1 MQLYPIEHHSWV
13 AIDIHHNL
21 GEQAT
26 LSSNK
31 IRLTHKAGSTNKAAS
46 AYKTGSMSCRQLL
59 KKLQQALNLTGELME
74 ANFPYHF
81 ITANGFTWYV
91 SFSHS
96 RQHAAVLIS
105 PYTNIGIDVEDT
117 AISHQVASRFF
128 SPHEYQWLNQ
138 KPAVNQAVL
147 LNLLWRLKEC
157 SIKTHQNVDK
167 QLIKELKHDVL
178 DEWGEEVIN
187 QLIGAHEINAKD
199 KSKNKPKNKPIQ
211 CVQTDYKII
220 GNFNSQPCSFII
232 VNR

>member
-1 MQLYPIEHHSWV
+1 MQFYPIEDHSWV

-26 LSSNK
+26 LSTHK
-31 IRLTHKAGSTNKAAS
+31 IRSINKAAS
-46 AYKTGSMSCRQLL
+46 THKTGSMYCRHLL
-59 KKLQQALNLTGELME
+59 KNLQQALNLTGELME

-81 ITANGFTWYV
+81 ITADGYTWYV

-96 RQHAAVLIS
+96 RQHASVLIS
-105 PYTNIGIDVEDT
+105 PYTNIGIDVEDS

-138 KPAVNQAVL
+138 KPAVSQAVL
-147 LNLLWRLKEC
+147 RNLLWRLKEC
-157 SIKTHQNVDK
+157 AIKTHQNADK

-178 DEWGEEVIN
+178 DELGEEVIN
-187 QLIGAHEINAKD
+187 QLIGIDEINAKD
-199 KSKNKPKNKPIQ
+199 KPIQ
-211 CVQTDYKII
+211 CVQTDAKIV
-220 GNFNSQPCSFII
+220 GNFSSKPCSFII

>member
-1 MQLYPIEHHSWV
+1 MQFFPIKDHSWV

-21 GEQAT
+21 GEQTT
-26 LSSNK
+26 L
-31 IRLTHKAGSTNKAAS
+31 LTHKA
-46 AYKTGSMSCRQLL
+46 GSMSCRQLL
-59 KKLQQALNLTGELME
+59 KNLQQALNVTGELME

-81 ITANGFTWYV
+81 ITANGYIWYV

-105 PYTNIGIDVEDT
+105 PYANIGIDVEDS
-117 AISHQVASRFF
+117 AISHQVAARFF

-147 LNLLWRLKEC
+147 RNLLWRLKEC
-157 SIKTHQNVDK
+157 SIKTHQNADK

-178 DEWGEEVIN
+178 DELGEEVIN
-187 QLIGAHEINAKD
+187 QLIGIDEINDKD
-199 KSKNKPKNKPIQ
+199 KPIQ
-211 CVQTDYKII
+211 CVQTDAKII
-220 GNFNSQPCSFII
+220 GNFNSKPCSFII

>member
-1 MQLYPIEHHSWV
+1 MQLYPIEDHSWV

-21 GEQAT
+21 GEQVT
-26 LSSNK
+26 LPTNK
-31 IRLTHKAGSTNKAAS
+31 IRSINKSGSTHKL
-46 AYKTGSMSCRQLL
+46 GSMSCRQLL
-59 KKLQQALNLTGELME
+59 KKLQQALNLTGELMD

-81 ITANGFTWYV
+81 ITADGYIWYV

-105 PYTNIGIDVEDT
+105 PYANIGIDVEDS

-147 LNLLWRLKEC
+147 RNLLWRLKEC
-157 SIKTHQNVDK
+157 AIKTHQNVDK

-178 DEWGEEVIN
+178 DELGEEVIN
-187 QLIGAHEINAKD
+187 QLIGIDEINAKD
-199 KSKNKPKNKPIQ
+199 KPIQ
-211 CVQTDYKII
+211 CVQTDAKIV
-220 GNFNSQPCSFII
+220 GNFSSKPCSFII

>member
-1 MQLYPIEHHSWV
+1 MQLYPIEDHSWV
-13 AIDIHHNL
+13 AIDIHHNS

-31 IRLTHKAGSTNKAAS
+31 IRLTHKAGSSN
-46 AYKTGSMSCRQLL
+46 KTGSMSCRQLL
-59 KKLQQALNLTGELME
+59 KKLQQALNLTGELMD

-81 ITANGFTWYV
+81 ITADGYTWYV

-96 RQHAAVLIS
+96 RQHAAVLMS
-105 PYTNIGIDVEDT
+105 PYGNIGIDIEDS
-117 AISHQVASRFF
+117 AISHHVASRFF

-147 LNLLWRLKEC
+147 RNLLWRLKEC
-157 SIKTHQNVDK
+157 AIKTHQNADK

-187 QLIGAHEINAKD
+187 QLIGVNEINAKD
-199 KSKNKPKNKPIQ
+199 KAKDKPIQ
-211 CVQTDYKII
+211 CVQTDAKII
-220 GNFNSQPCSFII
+220 GNFSSKPCSFII
-232 VNR
+232 VKS

>member
-1 MQLYPIEHHSWV
+1 
-13 AIDIHHNL
+13 
-21 GEQAT
+21 
-26 LSSNK
+26 
-31 IRLTHKAGSTNKAAS
+31 
-46 AYKTGSMSCRQLL
+46 
-59 KKLQQALNLTGELME
+59 ME

-81 ITANGFTWYV
+81 ITADGYTWYV

-105 PYTNIGIDVEDT
+105 PYTNIGIDVEDS

-147 LNLLWRLKEC
+147 RNLLWRLKEC
-157 SIKTHQNVDK
+157 SIKTHQDADK

-187 QLIGAHEINAKD
+187 QLIGAEEINDKD
-199 KSKNKPKNKPIQ
+199 KPIQ
-211 CVQTDYKII
+211 CVQTDAKII
-220 GNFNSQPCSFII
+220 GNFSSQPCSFII
-232 VNR
+232 VKS

>member
-1 MQLYPIEHHSWV
+1 MQLYRIEHHSWV

-26 LSSNK
+26 L
-31 IRLTHKAGSTNKAAS
+31 LTHKSGSNHKS
-46 AYKTGSMSCRQLL
+46 GSRYCRQLL

-81 ITANGFTWYV
+81 ITADGYTWYV

-105 PYTNIGIDVEDT
+105 PYTNIGIDVEDS

-138 KPAVNQAVL
+138 KPAVSQAVL
-147 LNLLWRLKEC
+147 RNLLWRLKEC
-157 SIKTHQNVDK
+157 SIKTHQHADK

-178 DEWGEEVIN
+178 DELGEEVIN
-187 QLIGAHEINAKD
+187 QLIGIDEINAKD
-199 KSKNKPKNKPIQ
+199 KAKDKPIQ

>member
-13 AIDIHHNL
+13 AIDIHHNS

-31 IRLTHKAGSTNKAAS
+31 IRLTHKAGSSN
-46 AYKTGSMSCRQLL
+46 KTGSMSCRQLL
-59 KKLQQALNLTGELME
+59 KKLQQALNLTGELMD

-81 ITANGFTWYV
+81 ITADGYTWYV

-96 RQHAAVLIS
+96 RQHAAVLMS
-105 PYTNIGIDVEDT
+105 PYTNIGIDVEDS

-147 LNLLWRLKEC
+147 RNLLWRLKEC
-157 SIKTHQNVDK
+157 SIKTHQNADK

-178 DEWGEEVIN
+178 DELGEEVIN
-187 QLIGAHEINAKD
+187 QLIGIDEIND
-199 KSKNKPKNKPIQ
+199 KGKPIQ
-211 CVQTDYKII
+211 CVQTDAKIV
-220 GNFNSQPCSFII
+220 GNFSSKPCSFII

>member
-1 MQLYPIEHHSWV
+1 MQFYRIEHHSWV

-26 LSSNK
+26 L
-31 IRLTHKAGSTNKAAS
+31 LTHKSGSNHKS
-46 AYKTGSMSCRQLL
+46 GSRYCRQLL

-81 ITANGFTWYV
+81 ITADGYTWYV

-105 PYTNIGIDVEDT
+105 PYTNIGIDVEDS
-117 AISHQVASRFF
+117 AISHQVVTRFF
-128 SPHEYQWLNQ
+128 SPHECEWLNQ

-147 LNLLWRLKEC
+147 RNLLWRLKEC
-157 SIKTHQNVDK
+157 SIKTHQNADK

-187 QLIGAHEINAKD
+187 QLIGAEEINDKD
-199 KSKNKPKNKPIQ
+199 KPIQ
-211 CVQTDYKII
+211 CVQTDAKII
-220 GNFNSQPCSFII
+220 GNFSSQPCSFII

>member
-1 MQLYPIEHHSWV
+1 MQLYPIKDHSWV

-21 GEQAT
+21 GEQGT
-26 LSSNK
+26 L
-31 IRLTHKAGSTNKAAS
+31 LTNKAGSTNKAAS

-59 KKLQQALNLTGELME
+59 KNLQQALNVTGELMD

-81 ITANGFTWYV
+81 ITADGYTWYV

-105 PYTNIGIDVEDT
+105 PYGNIGIDVEDSV
-117 AISHQVASRFF
+117 ISHQVASRFF

-147 LNLLWRLKEC
+147 RNLLWRLKEC
-157 SIKTHQNVDK
+157 SIKAHQNADK

-178 DEWGEEVIN
+178 GEWGEEVIN
-187 QLIGAHEINAKD
+187 HLIGADEINAKD
-199 KSKNKPKNKPIQ
+199 KPIR
-211 CVQTDYKII
+211 CVQTDAKIV
-220 GNFNSQPCSFII
+220 GNFSSKPCSFII
-232 VNR
+232 VNH

>member
-13 AIDIHHNL
+13 AIDIHHNS

-31 IRLTHKAGSTNKAAS
+31 IRLTHKAGSSN
-46 AYKTGSMSCRQLL
+46 KTGSMSCRQLL
-59 KKLQQALNLTGELME
+59 KKLQQALNVTGELMDT
-74 ANFPYHF
+74 NFPYHF
-81 ITANGFTWYV
+81 ITADGYTWYV

-96 RQHAAVLIS
+96 RQHAAVLMS
-105 PYTNIGIDVEDT
+105 PYGNIGIDIEDS
-117 AISHQVASRFF
+117 AISHHVASRFF

-147 LNLLWRLKEC
+147 RNLLWRLKEC
-157 SIKTHQNVDK
+157 AIKTHQNADK

-187 QLIGAHEINAKD
+187 QLIGVNEINAKD
-199 KSKNKPKNKPIQ
+199 KAKDKPIQ
-211 CVQTDYKII
+211 CVQTDAKII
-220 GNFNSQPCSFII
+220 GNFSSKPCSFII
-232 VNR
+232 VKS

>member
-1 MQLYPIEHHSWV
+1 MQFYPIKDHSWV

-21 GEQAT
+21 GEQTT
-26 LSSNK
+26 L
-31 IRLTHKAGSTNKAAS
+31 LTHKA
-46 AYKTGSMSCRQLL
+46 GSMSCRQLL
-59 KKLQQALNLTGELME
+59 KNLQQALNVTGELME

-81 ITANGFTWYV
+81 ITANGYIWYV

-105 PYTNIGIDVEDT
+105 PYANIGIDVEDS
-117 AISHQVASRFF
+117 AISHQVAARFF

-147 LNLLWRLKEC
+147 RNLLWRLKEC
-157 SIKTHQNVDK
+157 SIKTHQNADK

-178 DEWGEEVIN
+178 DELGEEVIN
-187 QLIGAHEINAKD
+187 QLIGIDEINDKD
-199 KSKNKPKNKPIQ
+199 KPIQ
-211 CVQTDYKII
+211 CVQTDAKII
-220 GNFNSQPCSFII
+220 GNFNSKPCSFII

>member
-1 MQLYPIEHHSWV
+1 MQLYPIENHSWV

-26 LSSNK
+26 L
-31 IRLTHKAGSTNKAAS
+31 LTHKAGLTNKAAS
-46 AYKTGSMSCRQLL
+46 NHKSGSMSCRQLL
-59 KKLQQALNLTGELME
+59 KNLQQALNLTGELME

-81 ITANGFTWYV
+81 ITADGYTWYV

-105 PYTNIGIDVEDT
+105 PYTNIGIDVEDS

-138 KPAVNQAVL
+138 KPAVNQAML
-147 LNLLWRLKEC
+147 RNLLWRLKEC
-157 SIKTHQNVDK
+157 SIKTHQHADK

-187 QLIGAHEINAKD
+187 QLIGTHEINAKD
-199 KSKNKPKNKPIQ
+199 KPIQ
-211 CVQTDYKII
+211 CVQTDAKIV
-220 GNFNSQPCSFII
+220 GNFSSKPCSFII

>member
-1 MQLYPIEHHSWV
+1 MQFYPIEDHSWV

-26 LSSNK
+26 LSTHK
-31 IRLTHKAGSTNKAAS
+31 IRSINKAAS
-46 AYKTGSMSCRQLL
+46 THKTGSMYCRHLL
-59 KKLQQALNLTGELME
+59 KNLQQALNLTGELME

-81 ITANGFTWYV
+81 ITADGYTWYV

-96 RQHAAVLIS
+96 RQHASVLIS
-105 PYTNIGIDVEDT
+105 PYTNIGIDVEDS

-138 KPAVNQAVL
+138 KPAVSQAVL
-147 LNLLWRLKEC
+147 RNLLWRLKEC
-157 SIKTHQNVDK
+157 AIKTHQNADK

-178 DEWGEEVIN
+178 DELGEEVIN
-187 QLIGAHEINAKD
+187 QLIGAYEINAKD
-199 KSKNKPKNKPIQ
+199 KPIQ
-211 CVQTDYKII
+211 CVQTDAKIV
-220 GNFNSQPCSFII
+220 GNFSSQPCSFII

>member
-1 MQLYPIEHHSWV
+1 MQLYPIENHSWV

-21 GEQAT
+21 GEQTT
-26 LSSNK
+26 L
-31 IRLTHKAGSTNKAAS
+31 LTHKA
-46 AYKTGSMSCRQLL
+46 GSMSCRQLL
-59 KKLQQALNLTGELME
+59 KNLQQALNVTGELME

-81 ITANGFTWYV
+81 ITANGYIWYV

-105 PYTNIGIDVEDT
+105 PYANIGIDVEDS

-147 LNLLWRLKEC
+147 RNLLWRLKEC
-157 SIKTHQNVDK
+157 SIKTHQNADK

-178 DEWGEEVIN
+178 DELGEEVIN
-187 QLIGAHEINAKD
+187 QLIGIDEINAKD
-199 KSKNKPKNKPIQ
+199 KPIQ
-211 CVQTDYKII
+211 CVQTDAKIV
-220 GNFNSQPCSFII
+220 GNFSSKPCSFII

>member
-1 MQLYPIEHHSWV
+1 MQLYPIENHSWI

-26 LSSNK
+26 LSTHK
-31 IRLTHKAGSTNKAAS
+31 IRSINKAAS
-46 AYKTGSMSCRQLL
+46 THKSGSMYCRQLL

-81 ITANGFTWYV
+81 ITADGFTWYV

-105 PYTNIGIDVEDT
+105 PYKNIGIDVEDSV
-117 AISHQVASRFF
+117 ISHQVASRFF

-138 KPAVNQAVL
+138 KPTVNQAVL
-147 LNLLWRLKEC
+147 RNLLWRLKEC
-157 SIKTHQNVDK
+157 SIKTYQHSDK

-178 DEWGEEVIN
+178 DELGEEVIN
-187 QLIGAHEINAKD
+187 QLIGVDEINA
-199 KSKNKPKNKPIQ
+199 KNKPIQ
-211 CVQTDYKII
+211 CVQTDAKIV
-220 GNFNSQPCSFII
+220 GNFSSKPCSFII

>member
-1 MQLYPIEHHSWV
+1 MQLYPIENHSWV

-21 GEQAT
+21 GEQTT
-26 LSSNK
+26 L
-31 IRLTHKAGSTNKAAS
+31 LTHKA
-46 AYKTGSMSCRQLL
+46 GSMSCRQLL
-59 KKLQQALNLTGELME
+59 KNLQQALNVTGELME

-81 ITANGFTWYV
+81 ITADDYTWYV

-105 PYTNIGIDVEDT
+105 PYTNIGIDVEDS
-117 AISHQVASRFF
+117 AISHHVASRFF

-147 LNLLWRLKEC
+147 RNLLWRLKEC
-157 SIKTHQNVDK
+157 AIKAHQNADK

-178 DEWGEEVIN
+178 DELGEEVIN
-187 QLIGAHEINAKD
+187 QLIGADEINAKD
-199 KSKNKPKNKPIQ
+199 KAIQ
-211 CVQTDYKII
+211 CVQNDAKIV
-220 GNFNSQPCSFII
+220 GNFSSKPCSFII

>member
-1 MQLYPIEHHSWV
+1 MQLYPIKDHSWV

-26 LSSNK
+26 L
-31 IRLTHKAGSTNKAAS
+31 LTHKAASTNKPAS

-59 KKLQQALNLTGELME
+59 KKLQQALNVTGELMD
-74 ANFPYHF
+74 ANFPYHL
-81 ITANGFTWYV
+81 ITADGHTWYV

-105 PYTNIGIDVEDT
+105 PYTNIGIDVEDS
-117 AISHQVASRFF
+117 AISHQVALRFF
-128 SPHEYQWLNQ
+128 SPYEYQWLNQ

-147 LNLLWRLKEC
+147 RNLLWRLKEC
-157 SIKTHQNVDK
+157 AIKTHQNADK

-178 DEWGEEVIN
+178 DELGEEVIN
-187 QLIGAHEINAKD
+187 QLFGVNEINAKD
-199 KSKNKPKNKPIQ
+199 KPIQ
-211 CVQTDYKII
+211 YVQTDAKIV
-220 GNFNSQPCSFII
+220 GNFSSKPCSFII

>member
-1 MQLYPIEHHSWV
+1 MQLYPIKHHSWV

-26 LSSNK
+26 L
-31 IRLTHKAGSTNKAAS
+31 LTNKAAS
-46 AYKTGSMSCRQLL
+46 THKTGSMSCRHLL
-59 KKLQQALNLTGELME
+59 KNLQQALNLTGELMDT
-74 ANFPYHF
+74 NFPYHF
-81 ITANGFTWYV
+81 ITADGYTWYV

-105 PYTNIGIDVEDT
+105 PYTNIGIDVEDS

-128 SPHEYQWLNQ
+128 SFHEYQWLNQ

-147 LNLLWRLKEC
+147 RNLLWRLKEC
-157 SIKTHQNVDK
+157 AIKTHQNADK

-178 DEWGEEVIN
+178 DELGEEVIR
-187 QLIGAHEINAKD
+187 QLIGADEIQAKD
-199 KSKNKPKNKPIQ
+199 KAKDKPIQ
-211 CVQTDYKII
+211 CVQTDAKIV
-220 GNFNSQPCSFII
+220 GNFSSKPCSFII

>member
-1 MQLYPIEHHSWV
+1 MQLYPIKHHSWV

-26 LSSNK
+26 L
-31 IRLTHKAGSTNKAAS
+31 LTHKSGSNHKS
-46 AYKTGSMSCRQLL
+46 GSRYCRQLL
-59 KKLQQALNLTGELME
+59 KKLQQALNVTGELMDT
-74 ANFPYHF
+74 NFPYHF
-81 ITANGFTWYV
+81 ITADGYTWYV

-105 PYTNIGIDVEDT
+105 PYTNIGIDVEDS
-117 AISHQVASRFF
+117 AISHQVALRFF

-147 LNLLWRLKEC
+147 RNLLWRLKEC
-157 SIKTHQNVDK
+157 AIKTHQNADK

-178 DEWGEEVIN
+178 DELGEEVIN
-187 QLIGAHEINAKD
+187 QLIGAEEINDKD
-199 KSKNKPKNKPIQ
+199 KPIQ

-232 VNR
+232 VTR

>member
-1 MQLYPIEHHSWV
+1 MQFYPIEHHSWV

-26 LSSNK
+26 L
-31 IRLTHKAGSTNKAAS
+31 LTNKAAS
-46 AYKTGSMSCRQLL
+46 THKSGSMSCRQLL
-59 KKLQQALNLTGELME
+59 KKLQRALNVTGELMDT
-74 ANFPYHF
+74 NFPYHF
-81 ITANGFTWYV
+81 ITADGYTWYV

-105 PYTNIGIDVEDT
+105 PYTNIGVDVEDS

-138 KPAVNQAVL
+138 KPAVNQVIL
-147 LNLLWRLKEC
+147 RNLLWRLKEC
-157 SIKTHQNVDK
+157 SIKTHQNADK

-178 DEWGEEVIN
+178 DELGEEVIN
-187 QLIGAHEINAKD
+187 QLIGIDEIND
-199 KSKNKPKNKPIQ
+199 KGKPIQ
-211 CVQTDYKII
+211 CVQTDAKIV
-220 GNFNSQPCSFII
+220 GNFSSKPCSFII

>member
-1 MQLYPIEHHSWV
+1 MQLYPIKDHSWV

-31 IRLTHKAGSTNKAAS
+31 IRSTNKAAS

-59 KKLQQALNLTGELME
+59 KKLQQALNVTGELMDT
-74 ANFPYHF
+74 NFPYHF
-81 ITANGFTWYV
+81 ITADGYTWYV

-105 PYTNIGIDVEDT
+105 PYTNIGVDVEDS

-147 LNLLWRLKEC
+147 RNLLWRLKEC
-157 SIKTHQNVDK
+157 SIKTHQNADK

-178 DEWGEEVIN
+178 DELGEEVIN
-187 QLIGAHEINAKD
+187 QLIGIDEIND
-199 KSKNKPKNKPIQ
+199 KGKPIQ
-211 CVQTDYKII
+211 CVQTDAKIV
-220 GNFNSQPCSFII
+220 GNFSSKPCSFII

>member
-1 MQLYPIEHHSWV
+1 MQFYRIEHHSWV

-21 GEQAT
+21 SEQAT

-31 IRLTHKAGSTNKAAS
+31 IRSINKAAS
-46 AYKTGSMSCRQLL
+46 THKIGSMYCRQLL
-59 KKLQQALNLTGELME
+59 KKLQQALNVTGELMDT
-74 ANFPYHF
+74 NFPYHF
-81 ITANGFTWYV
+81 ITADGYTWYV

-105 PYTNIGIDVEDT
+105 PYTNIGIDVEDS

-147 LNLLWRLKEC
+147 RNLLWRLKEC
-157 SIKTHQNVDK
+157 AIKTHQNADK

-187 QLIGAHEINAKD
+187 QLICIDEINAKD
-199 KSKNKPKNKPIQ
+199 KAKDKPIQ

-232 VNR
+232 VTR

>member
-26 LSSNK
+26 L
-31 IRLTHKAGSTNKAAS
+31 LTHKAGSNHKS
-46 AYKTGSMSCRQLL
+46 GSRYCRQLL

-81 ITANGFTWYV
+81 ITADGYTWYV

-105 PYTNIGIDVEDT
+105 PYDHIGIDVEDS
-117 AISHQVASRFF
+117 AISHQVVTRFF
-128 SPHEYQWLNQ
+128 SPHEYLWLNQ

-147 LNLLWRLKEC
+147 RNLLWRLKEC
-157 SIKTHQNVDK
+157 SIKTHQDADK

-187 QLIGAHEINAKD
+187 QLIGADELNDKD
-199 KSKNKPKNKPIQ
+199 KPIQ
-211 CVQTDYKII
+211 CVQTDAKII
-220 GNFNSQPCSFII
+220 GNFSSQPCSFII

>member
-1 MQLYPIEHHSWV
+1 MY
-13 AIDIHHNL
+13 
-21 GEQAT
+21 
-26 LSSNK
+26 
-31 IRLTHKAGSTNKAAS
+31 
-46 AYKTGSMSCRQLL
+46 CRQLL
-59 KKLQQALNLTGELME
+59 KKLQQALNVTGELMDT
-74 ANFPYHF
+74 NFPYHF
-81 ITANGFTWYV
+81 ITADGYTWYV

-105 PYTNIGIDVEDT
+105 PYTNIGIDVEDS

-147 LNLLWRLKEC
+147 RNLLWRLKEC
-157 SIKTHQNVDK
+157 AIKTHQNADK

-187 QLIGAHEINAKD
+187 QLICIDEINAKD
-199 KSKNKPKNKPIQ
+199 KAKDKPIQ

-232 VNR
+232 VTR

>member
-1 MQLYPIEHHSWV
+1 MQFYPIEHHSWV

-31 IRLTHKAGSTNKAAS
+31 IRLTHKAGSSNKS
-46 AYKTGSMSCRQLL
+46 GSMSCRQLL
-59 KKLQQALNLTGELME
+59 KKLQQALNVTGELMDT
-74 ANFPYHF
+74 NFPYHF
-81 ITANGFTWYV
+81 ITADGYTWYV

-96 RQHAAVLIS
+96 RQHAAVLMS
-105 PYTNIGIDVEDT
+105 PYTNIGIDVEDS

-138 KPAVNQAVL
+138 KPAVNQVIL
-147 LNLLWRLKEC
+147 RNLLWRLKEC
-157 SIKTHQNVDK
+157 AIKTHQNADK

-187 QLIGAHEINAKD
+187 QLIGIDEIND
-199 KSKNKPKNKPIQ
+199 KGKPIQ
-211 CVQTDYKII
+211 CVQTDAKIV
-220 GNFNSQPCSFII
+220 GNFSSKPCSFII

>member
-1 MQLYPIEHHSWV
+1 MQLYPIKHHSWV

-26 LSSNK
+26 L
-31 IRLTHKAGSTNKAAS
+31 LTNKAAS
-46 AYKTGSMSCRQLL
+46 THKSGPMSCRQLL
-59 KKLQQALNLTGELME
+59 KNLQQALNLTGELME

-81 ITANGFTWYV
+81 ITADSYTWYV

-96 RQHAAVLIS
+96 CQHAAVLIS
-105 PYTNIGIDVEDT
+105 PYTNIGIDVEDS

-147 LNLLWRLKEC
+147 RNLLWRLKEC
-157 SIKTHQNVDK
+157 AIKTHQHADK

-178 DEWGEEVIN
+178 DELGEEVIN
-187 QLIGAHEINAKD
+187 QLIGIDEINAKD
-199 KSKNKPKNKPIQ
+199 KPIQ
-211 CVQTDYKII
+211 CVQTDAKII
-220 GNFNSQPCSFII
+220 GNFSSKPCSFII

>member
-26 LSSNK
+26 LLTNK
-31 IRLTHKAGSTNKAAS
+31 VASTHKS
-46 AYKTGSMSCRQLL
+46 GSMSCRQLL
-59 KKLQQALNLTGELME
+59 KKLQQALNVTGELMD

-81 ITANGFTWYV
+81 ITANGYTWYV

-105 PYTNIGIDVEDT
+105 LYSNIGIDVEDST
-117 AISHQVASRFF
+117 ISHHVASRFF

-138 KPAVNQAVL
+138 KLAVNQPVL
-147 LNLLWRLKEC
+147 RNLLWRLKEC
-157 SIKTHQNVDK
+157 SIKTHQNADK

-187 QLIGAHEINAKD
+187 QLISVDEINAKD
-199 KSKNKPKNKPIQ
+199 KPIQ
-211 CVQTDYKII
+211 SVQTDAKII
-220 GNFNSQPCSFII
+220 GNFSSKPCSFII
-232 VNR
+232 VKR